1 MQKKILLPKVF
12 RQSLEQHAN
21 VQSPLEACAILFG
34 TSNDKTWETT
44 DEAKLELISKLNT
57 VLSCDYE
64 VVGQLAGI
72 RPTVKDRRPLVGRHP
87 EYKNMYVLNGLGT
100 RGVMVAPTVSDQL
113 LDYIE
118 YKTVLDTEID
128 IQRFADEYIAS

>member
-44 DEAKLELISKLNT
+44 DIFLTENIDKSEVNFTISNKQLMEGYTIAEDKGLDIVGIFHSHPNSQPSPSNT
-57 VLSCDYE
+57 DIKFMKGNPVPWIIYS
-64 VVGQLAGI
+64 GI
-72 RPTVKDRRPLVGRHP
+72 TK
-87 EYKNMYVLNGLGT
+87 EMKAY
-100 RGVMVAPTVSDQL
+100 L
-113 LDYIE
+113 LDSDLIQIPIE
-118 YKTVLDTEID
+118 
-128 IQRFADEYIAS
+128 

>member
-44 DEAKLELISKLNT
+44 DIFLTENIDKSEVNYTISNKQLMEGYTIAEDKGLDIVGIFHSHPNSQPSPSNT
-57 VLSCDYE
+57 DIKFMKGNPVPWIIYS
-64 VVGQLAGI
+64 
-72 RPTVKDRRPLVGRHP
+72 
-87 EYKNMYVLNGLGT
+87 
-100 RGVMVAPTVSDQL
+100 GVTKEMKAYL
-113 LDYIE
+113 LDSDLIQIPIE
-118 YKTVLDTEID
+118 
-128 IQRFADEYIAS
+128 

>member
-44 DEAKLELISKLNT
+44 DIFLTENIDKSEVNFTISNKQLMEGYTIAEDKGLDIVGIFHSHPNSQPSPSNTDIKLMKGNPVPWIIYS
-57 VLSCDYE
+57 
-64 VVGQLAGI
+64 GI
-72 RPTVKDRRPLVGRHP
+72 TK
-87 EYKNMYVLNGLGT
+87 EMKAY
-100 RGVMVAPTVSDQL
+100 L
-113 LDYIE
+113 LDSDLIQIPIE
-118 YKTVLDTEID
+118 
-128 IQRFADEYIAS
+128 

>member
-44 DEAKLELISKLNT
+44 DIFLTENIDKSEVNFTISNKQLMEGYTIAEDKGLDIVGIFHSHPNSQPSPSNT
-57 VLSCDYE
+57 DIKFMRGNPVPWIIYS
-64 VVGQLAGI
+64 GI
-72 RPTVKDRRPLVGRHP
+72 TK
-87 EYKNMYVLNGLGT
+87 EMKAY
-100 RGVMVAPTVSDQL
+100 L
-113 LDYIE
+113 LDSDLIQIPIE
-118 YKTVLDTEID
+118 
-128 IQRFADEYIAS
+128 

>member
-44 DEAKLELISKLNT
+44 DIFLTENIDKSEVNFTISNEQLMEGYTMAEDKGLDIVGIFHSHPNSQPSPSNT
-57 VLSCDYE
+57 DIKFMKGNPVPWIIYS
-64 VVGQLAGI
+64 
-72 RPTVKDRRPLVGRHP
+72 
-87 EYKNMYVLNGLGT
+87 
-100 RGVMVAPTVSDQL
+100 GVTKEMKAYL
-113 LDYIE
+113 LDSDLIQIPIE
-118 YKTVLDTEID
+118 
-128 IQRFADEYIAS
+128 

>member
-44 DEAKLELISKLNT
+44 DIFLTENIDKSEVNFTISNEQLMEGYTMAEDKGLDIVGIFHSHPNSHPFPSNT
-57 VLSCDYE
+57 DIKFMKGNPVPWIIYS
-64 VVGQLAGI
+64 GI
-72 RPTVKDRRPLVGRHP
+72 TK
-87 EYKNMYVLNGLGT
+87 EMKAY
-100 RGVMVAPTVSDQL
+100 L
-113 LDYIE
+113 LDSDLIQIPIE
-118 YKTVLDTEID
+118 
-128 IQRFADEYIAS
+128 

>member
-44 DEAKLELISKLNT
+44 DIFLTENIDKSEVNFTISNKQLMEGYTIAEDKGLDIVGIFHSHPNSQPSPSNT
-57 VLSCDYE
+57 DIKFMKGNPVPWIIYS
-64 VVGQLAGI
+64 
-72 RPTVKDRRPLVGRHP
+72 
-87 EYKNMYVLNGLGT
+87 
-100 RGVMVAPTVSDQL
+100 GVTKEMKAYL
-113 LDYIE
+113 LDSDLIQIPIE
-118 YKTVLDTEID
+118 
-128 IQRFADEYIAS
+128 

>member
-44 DEAKLELISKLNT
+44 DIFLTENIDKSEVNFTISNKQLMEGYTIAEDKGLDIVGIFHSHPNSQPSPSNTDIKFMKGNPIPWIIYSGITKEMKAYLLESDLI
-57 VLSCDYE
+57 
-64 VVGQLAGI
+64 QI
-72 RPTVKDRRPLVGRHP
+72 P
-87 EYKNMYVLNGLGT
+87 
-100 RGVMVAPTVSDQL
+100 
-113 LDYIE
+113 IE
-118 YKTVLDTEID
+118 
-128 IQRFADEYIAS
+128 

>member
-44 DEAKLELISKLNT
+44 DIFLTENIDKSEVNFTISNEQLMEGYTIAEDKGLDIVGIFHSHPNSQPSPSNT
-57 VLSCDYE
+57 DIKFMKGNPVPWIIYS
-64 VVGQLAGI
+64 
-72 RPTVKDRRPLVGRHP
+72 
-87 EYKNMYVLNGLGT
+87 
-100 RGVMVAPTVSDQL
+100 GVTKEMKAYL
-113 LDYIE
+113 LDSDLIQIPIE
-118 YKTVLDTEID
+118 
-128 IQRFADEYIAS
+128 

>member
-44 DEAKLELISKLNT
+44 DVFLTENIDKSEVNFTISNEQLMEGYTIAEDKGLDIVGIFHSHPNSQPSPSNT
-57 VLSCDYE
+57 DIKFMKGNPVPWIIYS
-64 VVGQLAGI
+64 
-72 RPTVKDRRPLVGRHP
+72 
-87 EYKNMYVLNGLGT
+87 
-100 RGVMVAPTVSDQL
+100 GVTKEMKAYL
-113 LDYIE
+113 LDSDLIQIPIE
-118 YKTVLDTEID
+118 
-128 IQRFADEYIAS
+128 

>member
-44 DEAKLELISKLNT
+44 DIFLTENIDKSEVNFTISNEQLMEGYTMAEDKGLDIVGIFHSHPNSQPSPSNT
-57 VLSCDYE
+57 DIKFMKGNPVPWIIYS
-64 VVGQLAGI
+64 GI
-72 RPTVKDRRPLVGRHP
+72 TK
-87 EYKNMYVLNGLGT
+87 EMKAY
-100 RGVMVAPTVSDQL
+100 L
-113 LDYIE
+113 LDSDLIQIPIE
-118 YKTVLDTEID
+118 
-128 IQRFADEYIAS
+128 

>member
-44 DEAKLELISKLNT
+44 DIFLTENIDKSEVNFTISNEQLMEGYTVAEDKGLDIVGIFHSHPSSQPSPSNT
-57 VLSCDYE
+57 DIKFMKGNPVPWIIYS
-64 VVGQLAGI
+64 GI
-72 RPTVKDRRPLVGRHP
+72 TK
-87 EYKNMYVLNGLGT
+87 EMKAY
-100 RGVMVAPTVSDQL
+100 L
-113 LDYIE
+113 LDSDLIQIPIE
-118 YKTVLDTEID
+118 
-128 IQRFADEYIAS
+128 